1 MHSGFKRKKNKN
13 KFKVGVY
20 ITAFAV
26 QGCNPNFKNSDWN
39 INKSHLKDA
48 LRFWKKSSFCPTYY
62 IYN

>member
-20 ITAFAV
+20 ITACAV

-48 LRFWKKSSFCPTYY
+48 LRF
-62 IYN
+62 